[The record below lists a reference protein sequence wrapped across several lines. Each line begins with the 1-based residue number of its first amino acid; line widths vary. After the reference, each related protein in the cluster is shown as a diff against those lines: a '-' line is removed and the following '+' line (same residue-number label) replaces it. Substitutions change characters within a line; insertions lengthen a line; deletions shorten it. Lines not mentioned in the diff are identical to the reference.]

1 MPGKGIDPHGD
12 SLARVQLRVVAGGQ
26 GKVYFELRQVLQGGN
41 PVAGIEIAAQFRVD
55 DAHRAG
61 KRRLDALLIEP
72 RLCLGQLRRGLL
84 EVRPGAIILAL
95 GNGFLPYQFL
105 VALVQQPR
113 QLQAG
118 NLVLA
123 AGPLHPVVEGNE
135 QVARGHPVPGADFHR
150 GHLATRFGTE
160 LHPAHCP
167 HGAYRRQHGI
177 PLGQLGG
184 GRGDG
189 DRAGAEI
196 HAGQDCSL
204 AEQVGGDPAKNRQ

>member
-105 VALVQQPR
+105 VALIQQPR

-118 NLVLA
+118 YLVLA
-123 AGPLHPVVEGNE
+123 AGPLHPVVEGNK
-135 QVARGHPVPGADFHR
+135 QVAGGHLVPGADFHR
-150 GHLATRFGTE
+150 GHFAT
-160 LHPAHCP
+160 
-167 HGAYRRQHGI
+167 
-177 PLGQLGG
+177 
-184 GRGDG
+184 
-189 DRAGAEI
+189 
-196 HAGQDCSL
+196 
-204 AEQVGGDPAKNRQ
+204 